1 MALDVG
7 TAIVEG
13 QWWRH
18 VPAGVGPARRPE
30 PPGDNRWQHGHV
42 VDALYLVDN
51 EAGAWAEWYRHLAEA
66 AMPPHVAL
74 PRDLWCYDVAPL
86 EVADLSNASRLARVG
101 LAIPQPGRRSW
112 PPYQAVG
119 EQLWREGWR
128 GLVAPSAARPKSRV
142 LVVYLKRGAVPAE
155 VAPAASKRVTEAPVP
170 PTGMQT

>member
-1 MALDVG
+1 
-7 TAIVEG
+7 
-13 QWWRH
+13 
-18 VPAGVGPARRPE
+18 
-30 PPGDNRWQHGHV
+30 
-42 VDALYLVDN
+42 
-51 EAGAWAEWYRHLAEA
+51 
-66 AMPPHVAL
+66 MPPHVAL